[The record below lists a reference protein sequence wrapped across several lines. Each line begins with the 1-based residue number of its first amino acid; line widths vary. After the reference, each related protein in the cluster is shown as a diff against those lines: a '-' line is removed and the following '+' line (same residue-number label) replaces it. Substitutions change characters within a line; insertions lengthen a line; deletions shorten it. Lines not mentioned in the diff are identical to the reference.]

1 MPDSAVKGYMGA
13 PRLFYRPVC
22 FGMWS
27 GSAYRRCIYRTY
39 LCRRL

>member
-13 PRLFYRPVC
+13 PRPFYRPVC

-27 GSAYRRCIYRTY
+27 GSTYRRSTGHTY
-39 LCRRL
+39 VEG